1 MNRNLAFRRKIVYLC
16 VMAAL
21 LVPLYIVGAPQT
33 RRGEEV
39 TGGGKLAQMRSKY
52 KLSQGDLGEIDPGGE
67 AMKLAMLGMQGV
79 AVNVLW
85 TQSNHYKKTE
95 QYDKM
100 LAASKQISKLQPN
113 FISVWEFQ
121 AHNISYNTSVEFDDY
136 RLRYHWIKKGIDY
149 LIEGTKY
156 NREEPKLLWSLGW
169 FFNQKIGR
177 SDEHRQFRPMFSDD
191 EDWHRELRD
200 AIPME
205 NTIGP
210 DGARPD
216 NWLVGHQW
224 MLKAQRMVDTTGK
237 PVKGKTGY
245 IFHSS
250 PAMALMYYAIAIEEE
265 GYLDEKGQ
273 NAWRQAGKAWEEY
286 GMRGVRTSSGLVINL
301 GGLEETQK
309 RAKQFRQQLLDLVP
323 EGCEEL
329 LRERIAELDPQQR
342 GALLVK
348 LNEDIKAKE
357 KEIAEAKANLERIKA
372 DMDRLSDELGVDEP
386 EAAEDDLPIR
396 GPNYQLQVERL
407 RLYGEYT
414 QQAAEQ
420 IDELQREFEEVTLHR
435 NLVES
440 DPNERISPEEVE
452 KLTEQERYA
461 YYSEGQ
467 RVLTLNNDVIADQ
480 ADAGDRKRAW
490 EVATELSRY
499 ETRATFIKR
508 YQDVINFEYWKTRA
522 EIEQTLHAIRARK
535 YLYDA
540 NKAFRDKNDLN
551 LSRELYDNAWDL
563 WAVIFDVH
571 PELLDDTTAEDLM
584 ESINS
589 YIELLDQRD
598 EQNLD
603 ENGLPKDFKLN
614 KLVEIHK
621 TQLER
626 SRRAVDEA
634 PSESTDEHGHSNALE
649 EFVP

>member
-1 MNRNLAFRRKIVYLC
+1 MNRNLAFRRKVVYLC
-16 VMAAL
+16 VMAVL
-21 LVPLYIVGAPQT
+21 LIPLYIVGAPQT

-149 LIEGTKY
+149 LIEGTRY

-200 AIPME
+200 VVAME

-216 NWLVGHQW
+216 NWLVGYQW
-224 MLKAQRMVDTTGK
+224 MLKAQRMVDNTGK

-273 NAWRQAGKAWEEY
+273 NAWRQAGEAWEEY
-286 GMRGVRTSSGLVINL
+286 GKRDVRTSSGLVIQL
-301 GGLEETQK
+301 GELEETEK
-309 RAKQFRQQLLDLVP
+309 RAKQFRAQLLDLVP
-323 EGCEEL
+323 QGREEL

-348 LNEDIKAKE
+348 LNEDVAAKE
-357 KEIAEAKANLERIKA
+357 KEIDQAKANLERINA
-372 DMDRLSDELGVDEP
+372 DLDRLREELGVTEE
-386 EAAEDDLPIR
+386 EAADDDVPLR
-396 GPNYQLQVERL
+396 GPTYRLRVERI
-407 RLYGEYT
+407 RLYNDYI
-414 QQAAEQ
+414 QKAAEQ
-420 IDELQREFEEVTLHR
+420 INDLRNQLEEATLHR
-435 NLVES
+435 DLVEA
-440 DPNERISPEEVE
+440 DPNDRLSKEQVEE
-452 KLTEQERYA
+452 LTDQERYA
-461 YYSEGQ
+461 YYSEGE
-467 RVLTLNNDVIADQ
+467 RVLTLSNDLIADQ
-480 ADAGDRKRAW
+480 ADPGDLERAW
-490 EVATELSRY
+490 ELATELSRY

-508 YQDVINFEYWKTRA
+508 YQDVVNFDYWKTRA
-522 EIEQTLHAIRARK
+522 EVEQTLHAVRARD
-535 YLYDA
+535 YLYQADQ
-540 NKAFRDKNDLN
+540 AFRDRNDLN

-584 ESINS
+584 AAINS

-614 KLVEIHK
+614 QLVEIHK

-626 SRRAVDEA
+626 GRRGPDDA
-634 PSESTDEHGHSNALE
+634 PGQSTDEHGHGNAPD